1 MKNKVHNYSSFSL
14 FQQQKHCSS
23 LFLIKDQ
30 PLLDL
35 FFLKY
40 SLKFFL
46 IFFLNAM
53 RVSVFCITL
62 QIYMYSPSHYAF
74 IHNSAIIVVSIKL
87 RGRIFKNRGEN
98 L

>member
-35 FFLKY
+35 FFLEYK
-40 SLKFFL
+40 LKV
-46 IFFLNAM
+46 FLNPFLK
-53 RVSVFCITL
+53 RNEDFCFLHHFTNLHVFTISLCFYT
-62 QIYMYSPSHYAF
+62 QQ
-74 IHNSAIIVVSIKL
+74 HN
-87 RGRIFKNRGEN
+87 NCC
-98 L
+98 